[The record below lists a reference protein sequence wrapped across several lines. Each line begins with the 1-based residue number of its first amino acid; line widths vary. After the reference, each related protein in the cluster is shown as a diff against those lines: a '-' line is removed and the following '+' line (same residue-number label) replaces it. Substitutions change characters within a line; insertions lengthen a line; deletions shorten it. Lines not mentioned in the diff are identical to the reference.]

1 MGIPHRYDL
10 QINSCVNNYLKVFN
24 RKLREHWKVFDNAFL
39 IKVHFN
45 TYQFTR
51 HGLNLNSQGKEKS
64 TKKIVNTIQ
73 DISNE
78 KKIDPNTMK

>member
-1 MGIPHRYDL
+1 LDT
-10 QINSCVNNYLKVFN
+10 N
-24 RKLREHWKVFDNAFL
+24 
-39 IKVHFN
+39 
-45 TYQFTR
+45 QFTR

-78 KKIDPNTMK
+78 RKIDPITKK